1 MKYHMVIKFSLM
13 SHKLKLNF
21 SGIEASVIRNYNQV
35 YLIQKNQG
43 GSAAAPLG
51 PPAEKL
57 KIIMKIIF
65 INKLNIKYTIFTKS
79 PPITNPKCS
88 ARWHFSTLTSPP
100 AKIRNSK

>member
-43 GSAAAPLG
+43 GSATAPLG
-51 PPAEKL
+51 PPAEKT
-57 KIIMKIIF
+57 
-65 INKLNIKYTIFTKS
+65 LNNNEYYIY
-79 PPITNPKCS
+79 
-88 ARWHFSTLTSPP
+88 
-100 AKIRNSK
+100 KIRNYK